1 MDTNLTFKKE
11 QYELML
17 TALDLS
23 DSEEVI
29 LNGNKDNAQSL
40 FFRLIYGASKT
51 INIISEKLEL
61 YNTEKIIGALKT
73 AIKRGV
79 KVQILLDGKIDSN
92 NDFLTYCMGNELCTI
107 KTTDDKLKFHILT
120 RDGVAYR
127 YCPTIGMHNAIASF
141 NGSTIAT
148 NANKSV
154 FGASYSAY
162 SNYKN

>member
-29 LNGNKDNAQSL
+29 LNGNEDNAQSL

-61 YNTEKIIGALKT
+61 YNTEKIIGALKDVT
-73 AIKRGV
+73 QRGV
-79 KVQILLDGKIDSN
+79 KVQILLDGKTDSN
-92 NDFLTYCMGNELCTI
+92 NDFLSYCINNKLCTI
-107 KTTDDKLKFHILT
+107 KTTNDELKFHILT

-141 NGSTIAT
+141 NGSAIAT
-148 NANKSV
+148 NADNGI
-154 FGASYSAY
+154 FGASYSDY
-162 SNYKN
+162 SDYKN